1 MTSNRTKALKII
13 IIGSV
18 AVGKTALLNRY
29 INNRF
34 KADYQCTLGVNI
46 LTKHIIV
53 DNVTVKLL
61 IWDTGGQERF
71 KALVSSFFKGSDGC
85 LLVFDVTNRDSFH
98 AMDGWRDEV
107 LANVPAGQEDFPFAV
122 LGNKVDLSDREV
134 TMEDA
139 EAWSHIRNIPYYEVS
154 AKEGRSVSQAFEGI
168 TRTALSQISEGKDFY
183 LTNSISLEHSDTA
196 ERKKCC

>member
-1 MTSNRTKALKII
+1 MTADRTKALKII
-13 IIGSV
+13 IIGSI

-29 INNRF
+29 INNRY
-34 KADYQCTLGVNI
+34 KSDYQCTLGVNV
-46 LTKHIIV
+46 LTKHITV

-98 AMDGWRDEV
+98 AMEGWRDMV
-107 LANVPAGQEDFPFAV
+107 LANVPAEQEDFPLAV
-122 LGNKVDLSDREV
+122 LGNKMDLSDREV
-134 TMEDA
+134 TTEEA
-139 EAWSHIRNIPYYEVS
+139 ETWSHSRDIPYYEVS
-154 AKEGRSVSQAFEGI
+154 AKEGTSVSEAFDGI
-168 TRTALSQISEGKDFY
+168 ARIALSQISEGKDFY
-183 LTNSISLEHSDTA
+183 LTNSISLGDGDSA